1 MLVLVEAELVV
12 PEEIIHNIPYLLYLL
27 VVLEEMVRHSLH
39 MPHRYFQRC
48 QHHGKMLLDLL
59 VFMVAVVAADLK
71 TLRLQEAHHLME
83 YKEPHQLVDL
93 VVVVKE
99 TVDLEMDQVV
109 NLILEVAAVVAQE
122 GMDLTA
128 LLTMVDLVS

>member
-1 MLVLVEAELVV
+1 VLQ
-12 PEEIIHNIPYLLYLL
+12 LL

-48 QHHGKMLLDLL
+48 QHHGKILLDLL
-59 VFMVAVVAADLK
+59 VFMVAVAVADLK
-71 TLRLQEAHHLME
+71 TLHQQEEHHLMDS
-83 YKEPHQLVDL
+83 KEPHQLVDL

-109 NLILEVAAVVAQE
+109 NLIPAVAAVAAQE
-122 GMDLTA
+122 GMDLMVPVT
-128 LLTMVDLVS
+128 LVDLVL